1 MSEPT
6 LIQEQR
12 AILRRLRQT
21 TAQHTQLTTEADA
34 QWQEVQRAY
43 EEVRARLAE
52 VGEEQVLRSAATR
65 SPTVL
70 PGADPAEG
78 LRHSAE
84 HALRVVQDLR
94 ILLQTPTAW
103 QQSATWR
110 AHDRAVLGLGRGDI
124 FMNFSP
130 DGRLLASGGIDGKV
144 KIWEAASGRLLN
156 TLSGHKNWVR
166 SAAFSPD
173 GRLLASGTW
182 HKTVMVR
189 EVSSG
194 RLLHTLSG
202 HSDLVFS
209 VAFSPDGRLLA
220 SGSTDNTVKIWEVAS
235 ARLLHT
241 LSGHG
246 NGVIGV
252 AFSPDGRLLA
262 SGSGDNTVKIWEVA
276 SARLLH
282 TFSGHS
288 HWVLGVA
295 FSPDGR
301 LLASG
306 SRDTTV
312 KIWEV
317 ASARLLH
324 TLSGHSD
331 WVFGVAFSP
340 DGRLLASGSWD
351 KTVRIWDAESG
362 HLLQTIVTQERCPS
376 VQFSPNGLW
385 LAIGRGTQITLFRG
399 TWPELPQRAAA
410 LAQAMAEAQFC
421 YNRLREQAAADYR
434 HTLQEQILVAYRQ
447 WQDNL
452 NRYDRPAPFPWQD
465 PRWQGWAASSKTE
478 QDVLRFGNMVLPA
491 EVRMEM
497 PALLAFPTSRSL
509 LFKTAAASRATAARA
524 VQSFLLRLLASLPPG
539 KLRFTFID
547 PVGLGQNAAPFM
559 HLADY
564 DEQLVTGKAWSE
576 PQHIEQRLADLT
588 EHMENVIQQY
598 LRNQYATIEDYNA
611 QAGEIAEAYRV
622 LVVFDF
628 PVNFSETAARR
639 LVSIAQNG
647 PRCGIY
653 AIILMDTDKVGTNNH
668 SSLPYGF
675 NPADLEQN
683 AEVIAWQDG
692 RWVWQD
698 EDFNDCALELDTPP
712 EAELFNRIVNAVGEA
727 AKASSKV
734 EVPFERI
741 APPKEQ
747 WWCGDSRSGIRVPLG
762 PAGARKVQEL
772 ALGQGTAQH
781 VLVAGKTGSG
791 KSTLLHTLITNLA
804 LAYSPDEVELYLIDF
819 KKGVEFKTYAAHQL
833 PHARVVAIESE
844 REFGLSVLQGLD
856 AELKRRGDLFRA
868 AGVDNIA
875 DYRRKLP
882 SPDVGRGAV
891 GEGRMPRILL
901 LVDEFQEFFTED
913 DPISSQASQIL
924 DRLVRQGRAFGLHVL
939 LGSQTL
945 AGAYTLARSTID
957 QMAVRI
963 ALQCSEADSRLILA
977 DDNPA
982 ARLLSRPG
990 EAIYNDA
997 NGLVEGNSRFQVAWL
1012 PDDKRDDYL
1021 AQVAELAQQRKYRPP
1036 RPQIVFEGNAPA
1048 EVEKNR
1054 PLHDLLTASA
1064 WPAPTRRTLAW
1075 LGDPIA
1081 IRDPIAAAFR
1091 RQSGSNLLIVGQN
1104 DEAALGMMSVALV
1117 SLAAQLPSPDVG
1129 RGAGGEGGVTFYV
1142 LDFGAVD
1149 APYAGLW
1156 ETVAGL
1162 LPHTVNV
1169 GQRRQLPD
1177 FIAELAAEVQQRLDN
1192 EQPGAPARYLFLYGL
1207 QRARDLR
1214 QEEMGFGGFGG
1225 FGEESAA
1232 PNPAQQFATVLRE
1245 GPDLGIHTLVWC
1257 DMMTNLN
1264 RSLDRRALREFAMRV
1279 AFQMSAEDSANLLD
1293 SPLASKL
1300 GPYRALF
1307 YDEEEGRLEKFRP
1320 YGLPAEVWL
1329 GQVKEWFKGRG

>member
-1 MSEPT
+1 
-6 LIQEQR
+6 
-12 AILRRLRQT
+12 
-21 TAQHTQLTTEADA
+21 
-34 QWQEVQRAY
+34 
-43 EEVRARLAE
+43 
-52 VGEEQVLRSAATR
+52 
-65 SPTVL
+65 
-70 PGADPAEG
+70 
-78 LRHSAE
+78 
-84 HALRVVQDLR
+84 
-94 ILLQTPTAW
+94 
-103 QQSATWR
+103 
-110 AHDRAVLGLGRGDI
+110 
-124 FMNFSP
+124 
-130 DGRLLASGGIDGKV
+130 
-144 KIWEAASGRLLN
+144 
-156 TLSGHKNWVR
+156 
-166 SAAFSPD
+166 
-173 GRLLASGTW
+173 
-182 HKTVMVR
+182 
-189 EVSSG
+189 
-194 RLLHTLSG
+194 
-202 HSDLVFS
+202 
-209 VAFSPDGRLLA
+209 
-220 SGSTDNTVKIWEVAS
+220 
-235 ARLLHT
+235 
-241 LSGHG
+241 
-246 NGVIGV
+246 
-252 AFSPDGRLLA
+252 
-262 SGSGDNTVKIWEVA
+262 
-276 SARLLH
+276 
-282 TFSGHS
+282 
-288 HWVLGVA
+288 
-295 FSPDGR
+295 
-301 LLASG
+301 
-306 SRDTTV
+306 
-312 KIWEV
+312 
-317 ASARLLH
+317 
-324 TLSGHSD
+324 
-331 WVFGVAFSP
+331 
-340 DGRLLASGSWD
+340 
-351 KTVRIWDAESG
+351 
-362 HLLQTIVTQERCPS
+362 
-376 VQFSPNGLW
+376 
-385 LAIGRGTQITLFRG
+385 
-399 TWPELPQRAAA
+399 
-410 LAQAMAEAQFC
+410 
-421 YNRLREQAAADYR
+421 
-434 HTLQEQILVAYRQ
+434 
-447 WQDNL
+447 
-452 NRYDRPAPFPWQD
+452 
-465 PRWQGWAASSKTE
+465 
-478 QDVLRFGNMVLPA
+478 
-491 EVRMEM
+491 
-497 PALLAFPTSRSL
+497 
-509 LFKTAAASRATAARA
+509 
-524 VQSFLLRLLASLPPG
+524 
-539 KLRFTFID
+539 
-547 PVGLGQNAAPFM
+547 
-559 HLADY
+559 
-564 DEQLVTGKAWSE
+564 
-576 PQHIEQRLADLT
+576 
-588 EHMENVIQQY
+588 
-598 LRNQYATIEDYNA
+598 
-611 QAGEIAEAYRV
+611 V

-628 PVNFSETAARR
+628 PVNFSETATRR

-647 PRCGIY
+647 PRCGVY
-653 AIILMDTDKVGTNNH
+653 AIILMDTDKVRTNNH

-698 EDFNDCALELDTPP
+698 EDFKECTLELDAPP
-712 EAELFNRIVNAVGEA
+712 PAERFNRIVTAVGEA
-727 AKASSKV
+727 AKAAGKV

-741 APPKEQ
+741 APPREQ
-747 WWCGDSRSGIRVPLG
+747 WWRGDSRSGIRVPLG

-819 KKGVEFKTYAAHQL
+819 KKGVEFKTYATHQL

-868 AGVDNIA
+868 AGVDHIA

-882 SPDVGRGAV
+882 SPDVGRGV
-891 GEGRMPRILL
+891 GGEGRMPRILL

-913 DPISSQASQIL
+913 DAIASQASQIL

-1021 AQVAELAQQRKYRPP
+1021 AQVVELARQRNYRPP

-1054 PLHDLLTASA
+1054 PLYDLLTGSPLLAGEGPGVRS
-1064 WPAPTRRTLAW
+1064 PRRVLAW

-1104 DEAALGMMSVALV
+1104 DEAALGMMMVALI
-1117 SLAAQLPSPDVG
+1117 SLAAQTPSPTFPLP
-1129 RGAGGEGGVTFYV
+1129 GGGQGGGGVTFYV

-1156 ETVAGL
+1156 DQLAGI
-1162 LPHTVNV
+1162 LPHPVKV
-1169 GQRRQLPD
+1169 GRRRQLPE

-1225 FGEESAA
+1225 FGEEPAA

-1257 DMMTNLN
+1257 DTMTNLN
-1264 RSLDRRALREFAMRV
+1264 RSLERRALREFAMRV

-1320 YGLPAEVWL
+1320 YGLPSEKWL
-1329 GQVKEWFKGRG
+1329 GQVKEWLKGRG

>member
-6 LIQEQR
+6 LTQEQR

-21 TAQHTQLTTEADA
+21 TAHHTQLTTAADA

-52 VGEEQVLRSAATR
+52 IGEEQALQSVATR
-65 SPTVL
+65 PPAAP
-70 PGADPAEG
+70 PGADPAAAF
-78 LRHSAE
+78 RSSAE
-84 HALRVVQDLR
+84 RALQAAQELQA
-94 ILLQTPTAW
+94 LLATPSSWRQHTAW
-103 QQSATWR
+103 T
-110 AHDRAVLGLGRGDI
+110 AHGRPILGVIGPP
-124 FMNFSP
+124 FCVVVFSP
-130 DGRLLASGGIDGKV
+130 DGRLLASGGND
-144 KIWEAASGRLLN
+144 
-156 TLSGHKNWVR
+156 
-166 SAAFSPD
+166 
-173 GRLLASGTW
+173 
-182 HKTVMVR
+182 KTVKVW
-189 EVSSG
+189 EVAS
-194 RLLHTLSG
+194 RRAVHTLTG
-202 HSDLVFS
+202 HTWPVLS

-220 SGSTDNTVKIWEVAS
+220 SGSVDGTVKVWEVAS
-235 ARLLHT
+235 GQEVRTLTGHT
-241 LSGHG
+241 
-246 NGVIGV
+246 
-252 AFSPDGRLLA
+252 D
-262 SGSGDNTVKIWEVA
+262 
-276 SARLLH
+276 
-282 TFSGHS
+282 
-288 HWVLGVA
+288 WVLGVA

-306 SRDTTV
+306 SRDNTV

-317 ASARLLH
+317 ASWQEMRILTGHTEPVCSVVFSPDGRLLVSGSLDKTVKIWEVASGRTVRTLTGH
-324 TLSGHSD
+324 TN
-331 WVFGVAFSP
+331 WVWSVAFSP
-340 DGRLLASGSWD
+340 DGRLLASGSQD
-351 KTVRIWDAESG
+351 KTVKVWEVASG
-362 HLLQTIVTQERCPS
+362 QEVRTLTGHTNRVWSVAFSPDGRLLVSGGDDKTVKVWEVSTGRLLQDLRWTHNVRGIS
-376 VQFSPNGLW
+376 FSPDGHW
-385 LAIGRGTQITLFRG
+385 LAVSGETQIQLFQG

-410 LAQAMAEAQFC
+410 LAQAMAEARFW
-421 YNRLREQAAADYR
+421 YDRLQDQAAADYR
-434 HTLQEQILVAYRQ
+434 RTLQEQILASYHQ
-447 WQDNL
+447 WQDSF

-465 PRWQGWAASSKTE
+465 RRWQDWAASTQAE
-478 QDVLRFGNMVLPA
+478 QDLLRLGEMQKLTA
-491 EVRMEM
+491 QQRLEM

-509 LFKTAAASRATAARA
+509 LFKTAAASRAVAARA
-524 VQSFLLRLLASLPPG
+524 TQSLLLRLLASLPPG

-598 LRNQYATIEDYNA
+598 LRNQYATIEDYNT

-647 PRCGIY
+647 PRCGVY
-653 AIILMDTDKVGTNNH
+653 AIILIDTDKP
-668 SSLPYGF
+668 LPHGF
-675 NPADLEQN
+675 NPADLERN

-698 EDFNDCALELDTPP
+698 EDFRECALELDTPP
-712 EAELFNRIVNAVGEA
+712 AAELFNRIVKAVGEA
-727 AKASSKV
+727 AKAASKV

-741 APPKEQ
+741 APPREQ
-747 WWCGDSRSGIRVPLG
+747 WWLGDSRSGIRVPLG

-791 KSTLLHTLITNLA
+791 KSTLLHILITNLA
-804 LAYSPDEVELYLIDF
+804 LTYSPDEVELYLIDF
-819 KKGVEFKTYAAHQL
+819 KKGVEFKAYAAHQL

-856 AELKRRGDLFRA
+856 AELKRRGDFFRA
-868 AGVDNIA
+868 AGADHIA
-875 DYRRKLP
+875 DYRQKTGQTL
-882 SPDVGRGAV
+882 
-891 GEGRMPRILL
+891 PRILL

-913 DPISSQASQIL
+913 DAIASQASQIL

-945 AGAYTLARSTID
+945 AGAYSLARSTVD

-990 EAIYNDA
+990 EAIYNAA
-997 NGLVEGNSRFQVAWL
+997 NGMVEGNSRFQVAWL
-1012 PDDKRDDYL
+1012 PDDKRDGYL
-1021 AQVAELAQQRKYRPP
+1021 AQVAVLAQQRNYRPP

-1054 PLHDLLTASA
+1054 LLQDLLKAPE
-1064 WPAPTRRTLAW
+1064 WPAPTRRALAW

-1104 DEAALGMMSVALV
+1104 DEAALGMMTVALI
-1117 SLAAQLPSPDVG
+1117 SLAAQHKP
-1129 RGAGGEGGVTFYV
+1129 ETVTFYV

-1156 ETVAGL
+1156 DQLAGV
-1162 LPHTVNV
+1162 LPHPVKV
-1169 GQRRQLPD
+1169 GRRRQLPE
-1177 FIAELAAEVQQRLDN
+1177 FIAELATEVQQRLDN

-1225 FGEESAA
+1225 FGEE
-1232 PNPAQQFATVLRE
+1232 PARPIRRSNSPPSCARDPTWASTPWSGATR
-1245 GPDLGIHTLVWC
+1245 
-1257 DMMTNLN
+1257 
-1264 RSLDRRALREFAMRV
+1264 
-1279 AFQMSAEDSANLLD
+1279 
-1293 SPLASKL
+1293 
-1300 GPYRALF
+1300 
-1307 YDEEEGRLEKFRP
+1307 
-1320 YGLPAEVWL
+1320 
-1329 GQVKEWFKGRG
+1329 